1 LRSGL
6 IGMEMN
12 ASVRVN
18 DAVERVLRAC
28 NCTRGYAEALLGV
41 SFMRKRLPNSCDS

>member
-1 LRSGL
+1 
-6 IGMEMN
+6 MEMK
-12 ASVRVN
+12 ASVPVN

-41 SFMRKRLPNSCDS
+41 SFIRKRFSNSCDS